1 MAVHLV
7 GRSWAV
13 WVEGWIPSD
22 DFPFLLLHLPPGSGE
37 GEVGL
42 SLYLLEVAAALTTL
56 QQGNLQMR

>member
-13 WVEGWIPSD
+13 WVGGWMPSD
-22 DFPFLLLHLPPGSGE
+22 DFNVLLPLLPPGSGE
-37 GEVGL
+37 GEMGL
-42 SLYLLEVAAALTTL
+42 SLYLLEVAAVPTTL

>member
-1 MAVHLV
+1 M
-7 GRSWAV
+7 

-42 SLYLLEVAAALTTL
+42 SLYLLEVAAAQTTL